1 MLISHR
7 LSAVREADTI
17 VVLADGKVVE
27 QGTHLELMAAKGAY
41 CRLFSLQAAGYRD
54 GPITTVEDAPLR
66 QSAETRVGTLSEAPL

>member
-1 MLISHR
+1 
-7 LSAVREADTI
+7 
-17 VVLADGKVVE
+17 VE

-54 GPITTVEDAPLR
+54 GPITTVEDAPLG